1 MSSKSLSR
9 TTAASPMIE
18 EIEGLLRLNIILSLV
33 PILVGVGVTHLMV
46 NVRRHRH
53 EFEDEKK
60 IRAQII
66 TDVEVISERVKNL
79 RHDVDRLRNIHE
91 REGG

>member
-1 MSSKSLSR
+1 
-9 TTAASPMIE
+9 MIE
-18 EIEGLLRLNIILSLV
+18 ELEGLLRLNIVLSLV

-46 NVRRHRH
+46 NVRRHRR

-66 TDVEVISERVKNL
+66 TDVEVIGERVKNL
-79 RHDVDRLRNIHE
+79 RHDVDRLRDIHE
-91 REGG
+91 LEGG

>member
-1 MSSKSLSR
+1 
-9 TTAASPMIE
+9 MIE

-53 EFEDEKK
+53 EFEEEKK

-66 TDVEVISERVKNL
+66 TDVEVIKAELQHLKG
-79 RHDVDRLRNIHE
+79 DVERLRDIQNH
-91 REGG
+91 EGG